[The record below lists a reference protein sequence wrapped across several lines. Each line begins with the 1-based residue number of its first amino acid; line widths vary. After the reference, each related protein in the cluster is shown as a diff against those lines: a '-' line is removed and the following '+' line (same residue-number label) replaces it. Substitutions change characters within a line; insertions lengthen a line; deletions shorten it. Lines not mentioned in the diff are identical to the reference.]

1 MRLGV
6 IFPQLEIGSDPEA
19 VRSYAQAVEGMG
31 YDHLA
36 IFDHVLGVD
45 PTNRPGWDRYTHRS
59 MFHEPM
65 VLFGYLAAIT
75 QRLELA
81 TSILILPQR
90 QAALVAKQA
99 AEADVL
105 SGGRLRLGVGL
116 GWNEVEYEA
125 LNEDFH
131 TRGRRLAEQIEV
143 MRLLWTQ
150 PVVDF
155 HGQWHNVTEAG
166 INPPPV
172 QQPIPVWVGGSAE
185 PALKRIAKV
194 ADGWFPNGPPDETRR
209 AMVEMFKGFVKEA
222 GRDMAD
228 IGVEARINV
237 ANGNVDD
244 WRRGAEAWRS
254 MGATHLSVM
263 SEGAGFSLDD
273 HIDALRQGKEA
284 IADIIRA

>member
-1 MRLGV
+1 MYVVNDPILVEYHPELLLEAWAQICRQTDPAVVLMSRTTNGRDLAPRL
-6 IFPQLEIGSDPEA
+6 A
-19 VRSYAQAVEGMG
+19 V
-31 YDHLA
+31 
-36 IFDHVLGVD
+36 
-45 PTNRPGWDRYTHRS
+45 
-59 MFHEPM
+59 
-65 VLFGYLAAIT
+65 
-75 QRLELA
+75 
-81 TSILILPQR
+81 
-90 QAALVAKQA
+90 
-99 AEADVL
+99 
-105 SGGRLRLGVGL
+105 RLGVGL

-222 GRDMAD
+222 GRDMAA
-228 IGVEARINV
+228 IGVEARLNV

-254 MGATHLSVM
+254 MGATHLSIM
-263 SEGAGFSLDD
+263 SAGAGFSLDD
-273 HIDALRQGKEA
+273 HIAALRQGKEA